1 MNKRSM
7 IHLNLEFSGAL
18 IPVETDETGT
28 RIVPLKPITDAIG
41 LEWERQR
48 KKISEPYLTK
58 RLGTC
63 TVQVWGA
70 DQRREMICIRLDRVA
85 AFLNTVNPENVRG
98 QRNASAAD
106 FLEAKHAEWDDLI
119 DAYERGDGILAKRG
133 KTAARKP
140 ATYNDF
146 LNVTRA
152 KGKATSEPER
162 KVLDFMARKIA
173 SELGAA
179 FEEGTANGAS

>member
-1 MNKRSM
+1 MNKQSM
-7 IHLNLEFSGAL
+7 IHLNLEFYGAL
-18 IPVETDETGT
+18 IPVETDEQG
-28 RIVPLKPITDAIG
+28 RMVVPIKPISDAIG
-41 LEWERQR
+41 LEWTRQH
-48 KKISEPYLTK
+48 KKLSDSYLSK

-63 TVQVWGA
+63 IVLLYYAGQH
-70 DQRREMICIRLDRVA
+70 REMVCIRLDRVA

-98 QRNASAAD
+98 QGNASAAD

-119 DAYERGDGILAKRG
+119 DAYERGYGILAKRG

-162 KVLDFMARKIA
+162 KALDFMARKIA

-179 FEEGTANGAS
+179 FDEGTANSAS